1 MSVSSIENDAKD
13 NKIRSADTLRWQ
25 TLLMWGVVVALVI
38 IAVLMRLYKL
48 DVPFDRDG
56 YDEGVYWQSLRAMS
70 AGHALYQSI
79 FYSQPPFFLFSTFP
93 GYALFGGT
101 LWSARLGIALVSL
114 FGLLGA
120 FLLGKALGG
129 RLGAVTALLLLIV
142 NPVYLAESQTIQAE
156 VSSTAFS
163 LLAVGLAYM
172 WWEQP
177 EGMAGLCWAALTGI
191 TVSLAILC
199 KLLSVTC
206 LIPIALLMLARI
218 WQSVQRRTGVRNI
231 PIVPIIVGIGVCIV
245 TALLL
250 LLPFLSSYQTLI
262 STVISFHTK
271 AAAIFASSQ
280 RGNFSLIKA
289 ALISWLSLAALFGIL
304 AAFLRKD
311 WRVVPLIAWLL
322 ATIYLLWHQVPL
334 FQHHLIALL
343 PPLIGLAVIGI
354 GNSLTWESLTRY
366 YMIFTRSRPVSSEKG
381 TASGFSALM
390 ENILPWIAIFLLLIT
405 VVQAA
410 RQDRQYYRNDAY
422 IATDQQTQQE
432 LRVAAD
438 LQHAITPDQLVIT
451 DAQFIA
457 GLADR
462 NTPPPLV
469 DTSTV
474 RIESGY
480 LTLAQLE
487 NAASQPQVYAVL
499 FYTGRLEAPE
509 TAPFHAWVAQHFRLL
524 HNYGGGKE
532 LWVR

>member
-1 MSVSSIENDAKD
+1 MSVSSIENDTKD
-13 NKIRSADTLRWQ
+13 NSISPADAFRRQ
-25 TLLMWGVVVALVI
+25 TLLTWGVVVALVI
-38 IAVLMRLYKL
+38 IAVVMRLYKL

-70 AGHALYQSI
+70 AGHALYGDI
-79 FYSQPPFFLFSTFP
+79 FYSQPPFFLLSTFP
-93 GYALFGGT
+93 GYALFGGS

-177 EGMAGLCWAALTGI
+177 EGIAGLCWAALTGI
-191 TVSLAILC
+191 TVSLAILS

-218 WQSVQRRTGVRNI
+218 WQSWRKRKGIRSMPTI
-231 PIVPIIVGIGVCIV
+231 PILVGIAACVV

-250 LLPFLSSYQTLI
+250 LLPFVNSYSNLI
-262 STVISFHTK
+262 STVISFHAK
-271 AAAIFASSQ
+271 AAVTSAPSQ
-280 RGNFSLIKA
+280 RENLSLIKN
-289 ALISWLSLAALFGIL
+289 ALISWLSLPALFGIV
-304 AAFLRKD
+304 AAFLRRD
-311 WRVVPLIAWLL
+311 WRVLPLIAWLL

-334 FQHHLIALL
+334 FPHHLIALI
-343 PPLIGLAVIGI
+343 PPLIGLAAMGI
-354 GNSLTWESLTRY
+354 GNSLTWNSLAGYIKNFLRAKSTTTEDSTRAGL
-366 YMIFTRSRPVSSEKG
+366 RPN
-381 TASGFSALM
+381 AR
-390 ENILPWIAIFLLLIT
+390 NILPWIAVGLILLT
-405 VVQAA
+405 VVLSAW
-410 RQDRQYYRNDAY
+410 QDKQYYHNAAY
-422 IATDQQTQQE
+422 VATDQQTQQE
-432 LRVAAD
+432 LHIAAD
-438 LQHAITPDQLVIT
+438 LQHAIAPNQEVIT

-462 NTPPPLV
+462 NTPPFLV

-474 RIESGY
+474 RITSGY

-487 NAASQPQVYAVL
+487 NAASQPQVRAVL
-499 FYTGRLEAPE
+499 FYTGRLAAPE
-509 TAPFHAWVAQHFRLL
+509 TASFHAWVAQRFRLL
-524 HNYGGGKE
+524 HNYGAGRE

>member
-1 MSVSSIENDAKD
+1 MPVSSIENEAKD
-13 NKIRSADTLRWQ
+13 NQVRAADTLRWQ

-38 IAVLMRLYKL
+38 AAVLMRLYKL

-79 FYSQPPFFLFSTFP
+79 FYSQPPFFLLSTFP
-93 GYALFGGT
+93 GYAFFGST

-129 RLGAVTALLLLIV
+129 RLGAVTGLLLLIV

-156 VSSTAFS
+156 ASSTAFS

-177 EGMAGLCWAALTGI
+177 GGMAGLCWAALTGV
-191 TVSLAILC
+191 TVSLAIMC

-206 LIPIALLMLARI
+206 LVPIVLLMLARI
-218 WQSVQRRTGVRNI
+218 WQGLQRRMGARNI
-231 PIVPIIVGIGVCIV
+231 PLVPIAAGILACIV

-250 LLPFLSSYQTLI
+250 VVPFLNSSQTLI

-271 AAAIFASSQ
+271 AATAFASSQ
-280 RGNFSLIKA
+280 RGNFSLIKG
-289 ALISWLSLAALFGIL
+289 ALISWLSLAALFGIV
-304 AAFLRKD
+304 ASFLRKD
-311 WRVVPLIAWLL
+311 WRVLPLIAWLL
-322 ATIYLLWHQVPL
+322 ATIYILWRQVPL
-334 FQHHLIALL
+334 FQHHLIALI
-343 PPLIGLAVIGI
+343 PPLLGLAVIGI
-354 GNSLTWESLTRY
+354 GNSLTWESLAGY
-366 YMIFTRSRPVSSEKG
+366 YTIFTRSGHTISEKRRANRFL
-381 TASGFSALM
+381 ASI
-390 ENILPWIAIFLLLIT
+390 ENILLWTALILIGIT
-405 VVQAA
+405 VVLAI
-410 RQDRQYYRNDAY
+410 RQDRAYYRNVAY
-422 IATDQQTQQE
+422 VATDQQTQQG

-462 NTPPPLV
+462 NTPPSLV

-480 LTLAQLE
+480 LTVAQLE
-487 NAASQPQVYAVL
+487 NAASQPQVHAVL
-499 FYTGRLEAPE
+499 FYTGRLGEGQ
-509 TAPFHAWVAQHFRLL
+509 TAPFRAWVAQHFRLL

>member
-13 NKIRSADTLRWQ
+13 NKVCPANAPGWQ
-25 TLLMWGVVVALVI
+25 TLLMWGVIIALVI
-38 IAVLMRLYKL
+38 AAVLMRLYKL
-48 DVPFDRDG
+48 DAPFDRDG

-79 FYSQPPFFLFSTFP
+79 FYSQPPFFLLSTFP
-93 GYALFGGT
+93 GYAFFGST

-129 RLGAVTALLLLIV
+129 RLGAVTALLLLIT

-156 VSSTAFS
+156 ASSTAFS

-177 EGMAGLCWAALTGI
+177 EGTAGVCWAALTGI
-191 TVSLAILC
+191 TVSLAIMC

-206 LIPIALLMLARI
+206 LVPIVLLMLARI
-218 WQSVQRRTGVRNI
+218 WQGLRKRIGARNM
-231 PIVPIIVGIGVCIV
+231 PVVSIVAGIAGCIL

-250 LLPFLSSYQTLI
+250 LLPFLNSYQTLI

-271 AAAIFASSQ
+271 AAATFASSQ
-280 RGNFSLIKA
+280 RGNFSLIQD
-289 ALISWLSLAALFGIL
+289 ALISWLSLAALFGI
-304 AAFLRKD
+304 AASFIRKD
-311 WRVVPLIAWLL
+311 WRVLPLIAWLL
-322 ATIYLLWHQVPL
+322 ATIYLLWRQVPL
-334 FQHHLIALL
+334 FQHHLIALI
-343 PPLIGLAVIGI
+343 PPLLGLAVVGI
-354 GNSLTWESLTRY
+354 GKSLAWETLARY
-366 YMIFTRSRPVSSEKG
+366 YTIFTRSGRITTEKRR
-381 TASGFSALM
+381 ASDPPAFI
-390 ENILPWIAIFLLLIT
+390 ENSLPWIALLLIGIT
-405 VVQAA
+405 VVLAI
-410 RQDRQYYRNDAY
+410 RQDREYYRNVAY
-422 IATDQQTQQE
+422 VATDQQTQQE
-432 LRVAAD
+432 LHVAAD
-438 LQHAITPDQLVIT
+438 LQHAITPNQLVIT

-462 NTPPPLV
+462 NTLPSLV

-480 LTLAQLE
+480 LTVAQLE
-487 NAASQPQVYAVL
+487 NAASQPQVHAVL
-499 FYTGRLEAPE
+499 FYTGRLGEGE

-524 HNYGGGKE
+524 HNYGGGRE